1 MVDSATLAGHAEPV
15 ARAQEDR
22 QRRYVSTGA
31 ADEEDGRVAE
41 AADRGESAREA
52 PLGGGSGTR
61 THESET
67 SGLTASTSAWSTC
80 EVKLSLSWYCRCT
93 CRQLDSW
100 LRAKRGER
108 ERDAQS

>member
-1 MVDSATLAGHAEPV
+1 MVDSPTLAGHTEPV

-22 QRRYVSTGA
+22 QRRHVSTGA
-31 ADEEDGRVAE
+31 ADEKDGRVTE
-41 AADRGESAREA
+41 AVNRGESAREA
-52 PLGGGSGTR
+52 LGGGSGRR
-61 THESET
+61 THENET

-80 EVKLSLSWYCRCT
+80 EVKLSLSWYCRCA